1 MPIKLKVKG
10 EDTIKNTLKKIVEG
24 YFVVKEPIE
33 KDDTEVTSAKK
44 SEEPVVAVQG

>member
-24 YFVVKEPIE
+24 MFKTKGEEEMEI
-33 KDDTEVTSAKK
+33 TE
-44 SEEPVVAVQG
+44 E